1 MSEVDQR
8 FEYYLAVEVV
18 SLTSMLWL
26 VELSLTLLSLPPHPN
41 KKEKESPQEVFELR
55 GAVS

>member
-26 VELSLTLLSLPPHPN
+26 VELSLTLHSLPPHPN
-41 KKEKESPQEVFELR
+41 KNEKESPQEVFELR